1 MLKFTKQEL
10 ADSDVKVDL
19 NLTKADCLPHTHE
32 FIEIMFCTEGHSI
45 QLIDNVSYEI
55 KRGSLLFI
63 NYRQVHEIK
72 NTGGCVYYNIL
83 INPALFGQAFA
94 NSENAFEL
102 LTLSTFNELRGVDT
116 SISSVCF
123 GEKETEK
130 IETLISVM
138 FSEYRAKDSN
148 YTDVI
153 RGLLS
158 ALLVFVFRK
167 MSEGLGK
174 AQKIKIPVEII
185 DYIDQHYNEKISLED
200 LSSRCFYNPS
210 YFSKVFK
217 ECYGVKL
224 SDYIIKRRV
233 ENAGKLLTETNMSIE
248 EICEACGYADKA
260 LFYKHF
266 KKVKGITPGQVRNN
280 EE

>member
-1 MLKFTKQEL
+1 MLTFTKQEL
-10 ADSDVKVDL
+10 KDGDVRVDYNYL
-19 NLTKADCLPHTHE
+19 GIDCVPHTHE
-32 FIEIMFCTEGHSI
+32 FIEIMFCVDGQSI

-63 NYRQVHEIK
+63 NYKQVHEIK

-83 INPALFGQAFA
+83 INPALFSSTLSD
-94 NSENAFEL
+94 SENAFEL
-102 LTLSTFNELRGVDT
+102 LTLSTFNELGGVDQ
-116 SISSVCF
+116 SISSICF
-123 GEKETEK
+123 DEQETEK
-130 IETLISVM
+130 LQSLVSVM
-138 FSEYRAKDSN
+138 FSEYRNQDSN

-167 MSEGLGK
+167 MSEGIGK

-185 DYIDQHYNEKISLED
+185 DYIDQHYNERISLED
-200 LSSRCFYNPS
+200 LSGRCFYNPS
-210 YFSKVFK
+210 YFSKIFK

-233 ENAGKLLTETNMSIE
+233 ENAEKLLLETDMSIE
-248 EICEACGYADKA
+248 AVYTACGYTDKA

-266 KKVKGITPGQVRNN
+266 KKVRGITPGKIR
-280 EE
+280 E

>member
-10 ADSDVKVDL
+10 ENSVVKVDL
-19 NLTKADCLPHTHE
+19 NHTKADCKPHTHE
-32 FIEIMFCTEGHSI
+32 FIEIMFCVAGQSI

-63 NYRQVHEIK
+63 NYGQVHEIK
-72 NTGGCVYYNIL
+72 NTGGCIYYNVI
-83 INPALFGQAFA
+83 IDPALFGQAFA

-102 LTLSTFNELRGVDT
+102 LTLSTFNELRDIDT
-116 SISSVCF
+116 TISSICF
-123 GEKETEK
+123 DEKETEK
-130 IETLISVM
+130 IESLISVM

-158 ALLVFVFRK
+158 ALLIFIFRK
-167 MSEGLGK
+167 MSEGIGK
-174 AQKIKIPVEII
+174 TQKIKIPVEII

-233 ENAGKLLTETNMSIE
+233 ENAGKLLAETNMSIE
-248 EICEACGYADKA
+248 EICEKCGYSDKA

-266 KKVKGITPGQVRNN
+266 KKIKGITPGKVRNK
-280 EE
+280 E

>member
-10 ADSDVKVDL
+10 CDSDVHIEC
-19 NLTKADCLPHTHE
+19 NRSKADCLPHTHE
-32 FIEIMFCTEGHSI
+32 FIEIMFCVEGKSL
-45 QLIDNVSYEI
+45 QLIDDVSYEI

-63 NYRQVHEIK
+63 NYKQVHEIK

-83 INPALFGQAFA
+83 INPALFGQTFA

-102 LTLSTFNELRGVDT
+102 LSLSTFNELSEVDT
-116 SISSVCF
+116 SISFICF
-123 GEKETEK
+123 DEKETEK
-130 IETLISVM
+130 IESLISVM
-138 FSEYRAKDSN
+138 FEEQRMKDSN

-167 MSEGLGK
+167 MSDGIGK

-185 DYIDQHYNEKISLED
+185 DYIDRHYNEKITLED

-210 YFSKVFK
+210 YFSKIFK
-217 ECYGVKL
+217 ECYGVNL
-224 SDYIIKRRV
+224 SDYIIKKRV
-233 ENAGKLLTETNMSIE
+233 ENAEKLLAETNMPIE
-248 EICEACGYADKA
+248 KICDTCGYTDKA

-266 KKVKGITPGQVRNN
+266 KKVRGITPGKIRNN
-280 EE
+280 E

>member
-10 ADSDVKVDL
+10 QDGDVSVVY
-19 NLTKADCLPHTHE
+19 NLSGADCLPHTHD
-32 FIEIMFCTEGHSI
+32 FIEIMFCVDGQSI

-63 NYRQVHEIK
+63 NYKQVHEIK
-72 NTGGCVYYNIL
+72 NTGGCVYYNVL
-83 INPALFGQAFA
+83 INPALFGSTLAD
-94 NSENAFEL
+94 SENAFEL
-102 LTLSTFNELRGVDT
+102 LTLSTFNELSEVDT
-116 SISSVCF
+116 SISSICF
-123 GEKETEK
+123 GEKESEK
-130 IETLISVM
+130 IESLISVM
-138 FSEYRAKDSN
+138 FAEYRTKDSN

-158 ALLVFVFRK
+158 ALLVFIFRK
-167 MSEGLGK
+167 MSEGIGK

-200 LSSRCFYNPS
+200 LSGRCFYNPS
-210 YFSKVFK
+210 YFSKIFK

-233 ENAGKLLTETNMSIE
+233 ENAQKLLVETNMSIE
-248 EICEACGYADKA
+248 EVCAACGYTDKA

-266 KKVKGITPGQVRNN
+266 KKVRGITPGKIRK
-280 EE
+280 

>member
-10 ADSDVKVDL
+10 QDGDVSVVY
-19 NLTKADCLPHTHE
+19 NLSGADCLPHTHD
-32 FIEIMFCTEGHSI
+32 FIEIMFCVDGQSI

-63 NYRQVHEIK
+63 NYKQVHEIK
-72 NTGGCVYYNIL
+72 NTGGCVYYNVL
-83 INPALFGQAFA
+83 INPALFGSALA
-94 NSENAFEL
+94 DSENAFEL
-102 LTLSTFNELRGVDT
+102 LTLSTFNELSEVDT
-116 SISSVCF
+116 SISSICF
-123 GEKETEK
+123 GEKESEK
-130 IETLISVM
+130 IESLISVM
-138 FSEYRAKDSN
+138 FAEYRTKDSN

-158 ALLVFVFRK
+158 ALLVFIFRK
-167 MSEGLGK
+167 MSEGIGK

-200 LSSRCFYNPS
+200 LSGRCFYNPS
-210 YFSKVFK
+210 YFSKIFK

-233 ENAGKLLTETNMSIE
+233 ENAQKLLVETNMSIE
-248 EICEACGYADKA
+248 EVCAACGYTDKA
-260 LFYKHF
+260 LFYRHF
-266 KKVKGITPGQVRNN
+266 KKVRGITPGKIRK
-280 EE
+280 